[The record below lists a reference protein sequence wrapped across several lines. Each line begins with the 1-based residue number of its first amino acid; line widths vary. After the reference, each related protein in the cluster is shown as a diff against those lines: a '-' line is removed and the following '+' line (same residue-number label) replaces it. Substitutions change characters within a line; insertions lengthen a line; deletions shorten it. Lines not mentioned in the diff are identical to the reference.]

1 MNRTEAYLFTTHDR
15 NSFDIESLRKE
26 VKVYNLMARTV
37 EIQTGQK
44 QLRQYVKV
52 HGRLGQNNKHA
63 YLYRVGG
70 PLKRY
75 SAQTIRSEHATRF
88 DVYVHMRYVY

>member
-1 MNRTEAYLFTTHDR
+1 MNRTAAYRFTTYDP
-15 NSFDIESLRKE
+15 NSFGIESLRKA

-70 PLKRY
+70 PLWRY
-75 SAQTIRSEHATRF
+75 SAQTIRPEHATRF
-88 DVYVHMRYVY
+88 DVYVHERFVY